1 MEAEPCQEGALQA
14 RRLGSP
20 EEDMRDAHV
29 RPREGSTMFA
39 WSLGPRFLI
48 DSTCPRTCV
57 THGVLL
63 VVE

>member
-48 DSTCPRTCV
+48 DST
-57 THGVLL
+57 LS
-63 VVE
+63 